1 MLKNH
6 TKSPIVLFEW
16 LFSKNG
22 LIKPYFFEGEI
33 SVFHLNFKRKKSMK
47 NSVIFF
53 KFFIAI
59 FEKKYIIKFVQVIL
73 GLFGALAYVTSQ

>member
-1 MLKNH
+1 M
-6 TKSPIVLFEW
+6 E
-16 LFSKNG
+16 
-22 LIKPYFFEGEI
+22 
-33 SVFHLNFKRKKSMK
+33 